1 MYSSEDEIRNPVSYT
16 FDMGGSQWK
25 LDIMPK
31 TNKADRRYLYEVGA
45 GGVIIVLLLTGL
57 TCALLMLDEHRQ
69 KFKKLAITDALTG
82 IYNRHG
88 YDARVTRYLKQNP
101 DNHCVGV
108 EFDIDDFK
116 LINDMYGHASG
127 DVALKVVSDGMEKF
141 FSKNAVLGRNGGDEF
156 CIFLPDCTCADVKE
170 KLEEF
175 TKLKRSFTYEGEEH
189 EFTISVG
196 FALKDVSEN
205 LPGAFLIYKAD
216 KTSDEILFANHEF
229 IRLAG
234 CKNMD
239 ELLEYTKRSFRNLIN
254 EEEREAVE
262 NDIWK
267 QVDEGQTNGYTHF
280 CMQRADG
287 GCVKVFDHGRIV
299 ENGRY
304 GRVFYALITDLEAA
318 RQNYGGL

>member
-1 MYSSEDEIRNPVSYT
+1 MRC
-16 FDMGGSQWK
+16 
-25 LDIMPK
+25 
-31 TNKADRRYLYEVGA
+31 ADTALYEVKLRGKNGCMA
-45 GGVIIVLLLTGL
+45 YKNGL
-57 TCALLMLDEHRQ
+57 R
-69 KFKKLAITDALTG
+69 
-82 IYNRHG
+82 
-88 YDARVTRYLKQNP
+88 
-101 DNHCVGV
+101 
-108 EFDIDDFK
+108 
-116 LINDMYGHASG
+116 
-127 DVALKVVSDGMEKF
+127 MEIRTQ
-141 FSKNAVLGRNGGDEF
+141 L
-156 CIFLPDCTCADVKE
+156 
-170 KLEEF
+170 
-175 TKLKRSFTYEGEEH
+175 
-189 EFTISVG
+189 G